1 MGAFYAVMI
10 EFKECPVITMII
22 IVMLWIWVKVFIND
36 YDHYNFYNSYYLTI
50 KKKEYWRIYLSSL
63 CHKSFLHL
71 AINIMALW
79 NCRCIEKFNGSIYF
93 FKYSIVIILIQ
104 NIFTYVMINFTI
116 IYIFQNNLILKQFI
130 SNLNIY
136 GISSLILSW
145 LTYQSI
151 NYINNYNQSTMF
163 LFFGLISFDPSIAPL
178 IMLSIYFIFLSK
190 NFFYSHINSI
200 LIGYLL
206 VFNVLTILPDN
217 YWTVCFFIDLIL
229 ILLLA
234 FLWKHRDNI
243 SGDSSDILNQRNI
256 NNSHDHNNNHNN
268 NNNDN
273 NNNTNRRMYR
283 RRNINRNI
291 LLNNNEYNDDDDIND
306 TNNNNNYYFNLRN
319 NYNFFNQFSS
329 HSNNDNDDNQ
339 LEVITYYNDDD
350 NNDVDIES
358 QQSNLQH
365 EHNSI
370 MTSTSNNSSS
380 SSSSHRNKTFVNNN
394 INQSSRISSN
404 YNIDDYNDSDNKSN
418 NNDDSNYK
426 DDDKNDDD
434 GENNDMNSNSAI
446 ISGSNSKGRNIV
458 TAVLRGNRKIRLP
471 PYSLS
476 AVYRKEEEAEIEE
489 GLLHSK

>member
-10 EFKECPVITMII
+10 ESIECPVITMII

-36 YDHYNFYNSYYLTI
+36 YNHYNFYNSYYLTI

-116 IYIFQNNLILKQFI
+116 IYIIQNNLILKQFI

-163 LFFGLISFDPSIAPL
+163 LFFGLISLDPSIAPL

-256 NNSHDHNNNHNN
+256 NNSHEHNNNHNN

-283 RRNINRNI
+283 RRNVNRNI
-291 LLNNNEYNDDDDIND
+291 LLNNNDYNDDDDIND

-319 NYNFFNQFSS
+319 NDNIFNQFSS

-339 LEVITYYNDDD
+339 LEVITYYNDDDD

-370 MTSTSNNSSS
+370 MTSTSN
-380 SSSSHRNKTFVNNN
+380 SSSSHRNITFVNNN
-394 INQSSRISSN
+394 INQSSRINSN
-404 YNIDDYNDSDNKSN
+404 NNIDDYNDSDNKSN
-418 NNDDSNYK
+418 DNDNSNYK

-434 GENNDMNSNSAI
+434 GENNDMNSNSTI
-446 ISGSNSKGRNIV
+446 ISGSNSRGRNIV

>member
-1 MGAFYAVMI
+1 MDAFYAVMI
-10 EFKECPVITMII
+10 EFIECPVITMII

-36 YDHYNFYNSYYLTI
+36 YNHYNFYNSYYLTI
-50 KKKEYWRIYLSSL
+50 KKKEYWRIYSSSL

-79 NCRCIEKFNGSIYF
+79 NCRCIEKFNGSIFF

-104 NIFTYVMINFTI
+104 NLFTYVMINFTI
-116 IYIFQNNLILKQFI
+116 IYIFHNNSILKQFI

-163 LFFGLISFDPSIAPL
+163 LFFGLIPFDPSIAPL
-178 IMLSIYFIFLSK
+178 IMLCIYFIFLSK
-190 NFFYSHINSI
+190 NYFYSHMNSI

-206 VFNVLTILPDN
+206 VFNILTILPDN

-234 FLWKHRDNI
+234 LLWKHRDNI
-243 SGDSSDILNQRNI
+243 SSDSSDILNQRNI
-256 NNSHDHNNNHNN
+256 HNSHDNN
-268 NNNDN
+268 NNNN
-273 NNNTNRRMYR
+273 NIRRTYR
-283 RRNINRNI
+283 RRNSNRNI
-291 LLNNNEYNDDDDIND
+291 LLNNNNANGDDDVDD
-306 TNNNNNYYFNLRN
+306 TNIDNYNWRNNNDVL
-319 NYNFFNQFSS
+319 NQFSS
-329 HSNNDNDDNQ
+329 YTYNDNDDNDNNQ
-339 LEVITYYNDDD
+339 LEVITYYCDDDYHDD
-350 NNDVDIES
+350 NNNVDIES
-358 QQSNLQH
+358 QQSNLQYD
-365 EHNSI
+365 HNSI
-370 MTSTSNNSSS
+370 MTSSSINSSS
-380 SSSSHRNKTFVNNN
+380 SSHSVRNIATINNY
-394 INQSSRISSN
+394 IDQSSSISIN
-404 YNIDDYNDSDNKSN
+404 NDIDDDNNSDNKSN
-418 NNDDSNYK
+418 NNNDDK
-426 DDDKNDDD
+426 IDDD
-434 GENNDMNSNSAI
+434 ENNDININSTI
-446 ISGSNSKGRNIV
+446 ISGNNNSRGRNIV